1 MTGLQREEGSGGWQS
16 SCDPD
21 ADSLRKHRT
30 MHHCSLPVWVCAYMC
45 ITCVYPC
52 VWPAAQCVCAIQWLW
67 LCVCVCVCVCW
78 LALAGHQTLKRISQ
92 RATWNPGYSFVCV
105 CVLVWEF
112 LGSPELSFEGIRKRR
127 RWPRNSNPSGQ
138 RSGPRASTERGERD
152 GCVSVLPL
160 FCDETDKTRRRARRG
175 EITAETSP
183 TVARHVNNFTQ
194 TQRQG
199 RTQARGGK

>member
-1 MTGLQREEGSGGWQS
+1 MRDT
-16 SCDPD
+16 
-21 ADSLRKHRT
+21 
-30 MHHCSLPVWVCAYMC
+30 VIV
-45 ITCVYPC
+45 I
-52 VWPAAQCVCAIQWLW
+52 
-67 LCVCVCVCVCW
+67 VCVCVCVCW

>member
-1 MTGLQREEGSGGWQS
+1 MILMPTLSGSTEQ
-16 SCDPD
+16 
-21 ADSLRKHRT
+21 
-30 MHHCSLPVWVCAYMC
+30 C
-45 ITCVYPC
+45 ITVPSPCECARTCVLR
-52 VWPAAQCVCAIQWLW
+52 VCIRVCGPPLSVYARYSDCD
-67 LCVCVCVCVCW
+67 CVCVCVCVCW